1 MIGLG
6 GQGEPQLEAM
16 IEARNLDEVRVFS
29 RNKESREKF
38 AEEMNLKLSKYNTK
52 IVAVESSDKAIDNA
66 DVIVLATPSK
76 QPVFNGNLVKKE
88 L

>member
-52 IVAVESSDKAIDNA
+52 IVAVESSDEAINNA

-76 QPVFNGNLVKKE
+76 QPVLNGNLVKKE